1 MSIIAQIV
9 EQSPQCLNCPVCN
22 YDAPDVSQF
31 NIHKRGPRHIERV
44 QRIIQI
50 KTKET
55 ERRYLESKYNKC
67 CIKLLEYERLNEA
80 ELNKESIEYLK
91 LINEKNNAQNEL
103 SHFDILYIQE
113 LLL

>member
-1 MSIIAQIV
+1 MSLIDQIIHETTV
-9 EQSPQCLNCPVCN
+9 CLNCPICN

-80 ELNKESIEYLK
+80 DLNKGSIEYLK
-91 LINEKNNAQNEL
+91 LINDKNNAQNEL
-103 SHFDILYIQE
+103 AHFDILYIQE